1 MYTPR
6 QCGVKFDPP
15 ALVLYYVINATGKL
29 RLIYLWPNSL
39 YALYIFWLH

>member
-15 ALVLYYVINATGKL
+15 ALVLYYVENATGKL
-29 RLIYLWPNSL
+29 
-39 YALYIFWLH
+39 YIL